1 MLRRSLAIAVALTAL
16 LALPAAAGAAK
27 RDAGEKVTVMTRNVF
42 LGADLGPA
50 IGAPDLASAIDGAGV
65 IYNELLST
73 NFAERR
79 KPLARE
85 IKRAKP
91 DLVGLQEVALWR
103 QQIPSDNGAPP
114 ISPDPN
120 ATPATDVLYDFL
132 DLLERRLDEEYRVVG
147 VQEEFEAE
155 LPADV
160 DGSDSTGGTAG
171 ADLDARLTMRDVILA
186 RKGAGVRTKDLE
198 MGHFDTR
205 FVANVS
211 GIEIPA
217 DRGWLSTMA
226 NVDGAKFKF
235 VNTHLEAFGDPSIR
249 EAQAEELVDG
259 PLKTRKQVVLVG
271 DINSGTKKRHNIG
284 RPSLGH
290 DPDDPLAFKVL
301 KRAGFRDNGAV
312 QSCCYPDMFDG
323 SLEFT
328 HTVDH
333 VLTKPGAETVDA
345 FVTGNDRDQRTPSG
359 LWPADH
365 GGVVSTIRLK

>member
-1 MLRRSLAIAVALTAL
+1 MLRRSLAIAVVLTAL

-27 RDAGEKVTVMTRNVF
+27 RDRGEKVTVMTRNVF

-50 IGAPDLASAIDGAGV
+50 IGAPDLPSAIDGAGV

-114 ISPDPN
+114 ICPDPN

-160 DGSDSTGGTAG
+160 DGSDSTGGFAG
-171 ADLDARLTMRDVILA
+171 ADLDARLTM
-186 RKGAGVRTKDLE
+186 
-198 MGHFDTR
+198 
-205 FVANVS
+205 
-211 GIEIPA
+211 
-217 DRGWLSTMA
+217 
-226 NVDGAKFKF
+226 
-235 VNTHLEAFGDPSIR
+235 
-249 EAQAEELVDG
+249 
-259 PLKTRKQVVLVG
+259 
-271 DINSGTKKRHNIG
+271 
-284 RPSLGH
+284 
-290 DPDDPLAFKVL
+290 
-301 KRAGFRDNGAV
+301 
-312 QSCCYPDMFDG
+312 
-323 SLEFT
+323 
-328 HTVDH
+328 
-333 VLTKPGAETVDA
+333 
-345 FVTGNDRDQRTPSG
+345 
-359 LWPADH
+359 
-365 GGVVSTIRLK
+365 